1 MLNIFISGLERQSG
15 KTLVAA
21 GLAGTM
27 QSLNYSTRVFKPIQ
41 TCAKDLNGFSQ
52 SQDLAFVKRI
62 DSNIETTSSYMF
74 KSSYSPLVG
83 AYDAGIKNIDL
94 NKIYND
100 YYANLQLFECNI
112 IEGSNSISNPIGEK
126 FSEIDIVKTLNI
138 PLVLVVNPK
147 KSNIDNVIL
156 GVRYIQNSGVA
167 FQGIIVNDYDED
179 SENLEEKYYPEMI
192 KEFTGEKIIGT
203 IPHYD
208 NVEGMTP
215 DTLIG
220 NILTYVK
227 IEDLFGVRIAKLI

>member
-15 KTLVAA
+15 KSLITA

-41 TCAKDLNGFSQ
+41 TNANELNGFSQ
-52 SQDLAFVKRI
+52 SQDLALVKRI
-62 DSNIETTSSYMF
+62 DSNIETVSSYMF

-94 NKIYND
+94 NTIYND
-100 YYANLQLFECNI
+100 YYSNLQLFECNI
-112 IEGSNSISNPIGEK
+112 IEGSNSISTPIGEK

-147 KSNIDNVIL
+147 KSNIDNVIM
-156 GVRYIQNSGVA
+156 GVKYIQNAGVA

-192 KEFTGEKIIGT
+192 KEFTGTQVIGT

-220 NILTYVK
+220 NILNNVK
-227 IEDLFGVRIAKLI
+227 IEELFGVRIAKLI

>member
-15 KTLVAA
+15 KTLITA

-41 TCAKDLNGFSQ
+41 TNANELNGFSQ
-52 SQDLAFVKRI
+52 SQDLALVKRI
-62 DSNIETTSSYMF
+62 DSNIETVSSYMF

-94 NKIYND
+94 NTIYND
-100 YYANLQLFECNI
+100 YYSNLQLFECNI
-112 IEGSNSISNPIGEK
+112 IEGSNSISTPISEG

-147 KSNIDNVIL
+147 KSNINNVIL
-156 GVRYIQNSGVA
+156 GVKYIQSSGVV
-167 FQGIIVNDYDED
+167 FQGIIVNDYDEE

-192 KEFTGEKIIGT
+192 KEFTGAQVIGT

-208 NVEGMTP
+208 NAEGMTP

-220 NILTYVK
+220 NILNNVK
-227 IEDLFGVRIAKLI
+227 IEELFGVRIAKLI